1 MKMLLQIILL
11 FECSASLWEGILLF
25 TIMEQYMLCA
35 CSETK
40 DILILPSWRITYLML
55 WNNKLFD
62 MNVKFWKDNLNSTG
76 YLHTSLSLVFVSR
89 FSDYCQLPFPRKE
102 PNSKWLTW
110 INRSALKHQ
119 ITFQEV
125 LFKSFLCF
133 NVLSHREQA

>member
-1 MKMLLQIILL
+1 MKMLFQIILL
-11 FECSASLWEGILLF
+11 YKCSVSLWAAILLL
-25 TIMEQYMLCA
+25 TIIEQYMLCA
-35 CSETK
+35 CSERK

-89 FSDYCQLPFPRKE
+89 FSDYCQLPFLRKE
-102 PNSKWLTW
+102 PNSKWLTCL
-110 INRSALKHQ
+110 NRCALKHQ
-119 ITFQEV
+119 ITFQEM

-133 NVLSHREQA
+133 NILSHCEQA